1 MTCRAGVRRVYSTP
15 AHLVDD
21 GVGPGEVD
29 TSEEAAVGEE
39 QGQHPHTS
47 LTQLEGHLQTKEA

>member
-1 MTCRAGVRRVYSTP
+1 MYSTQ

-21 GVGPGEVD
+21 GIGPGEVD

-39 QGQHPHTS
+39 QDQHPHS
-47 LTQLEGHLQTKEA
+47 PLTQLEGHLQTREA